1 MQGVVL
7 TAHSQRGESSQSL
20 CYAGRMDPPPPAAMP
35 PPARIHPE
43 NPASSDL
50 SSCTKARHKLA
61 VLCGTVGEVGCLA
74 EPPLAL
80 PIADAEPQQHPR
92 LPSDSSST
100 LSGLAPRSERARYQ
114 LNSMSEIQSPVQPGI
129 IASLCICIRSPLSL
143 HCVAEPQQ
151 HPRPLSDGSSAQ
163 V

>member
-1 MQGVVL
+1 MVL

-20 CYAGRMDPPPPAAMP
+20 CYAGQM
-35 PPARIHPE
+35 E
-43 NPASSDL
+43 NPPLPCHHQHGSIQRTPQAQ
-50 SSCTKARHKLA
+50 TYRVAQARHKLA
-61 VLCGTVGEVGCLA
+61 VLCGTVGEVGCPA

-80 PIADAEPQQHPR
+80 PIADAEPKQHPR

-114 LNSMSEIQSPVQPGI
+114 RPFSPIERTKLTLVQPGI
-129 IASLCICIRSPLSL
+129 SASECVMYSQSPLT
-143 HCVAEPQQ
+143 
-151 HPRPLSDGSSAQ
+151 PLCRRAPAGPMATERWQLRSA

>member
-1 MQGVVL
+1 MVL

-20 CYAGRMDPPPPAAMP
+20 CYAGQM
-35 PPARIHPE
+35 E
-43 NPASSDL
+43 NPPLPCHHQHGSIQRTPQAQ
-50 SSCTKARHKLA
+50 TYRVAQARHKLA
-61 VLCGTVGEVGCLA
+61 VLCGTVGEVGCPA

-114 LNSMSEIQSPVQPGI
+114 LNSMSEIQSLVQPGN
-129 IASLCICIRSPLSL
+129 
-143 HCVAEPQQ
+143 Q
-151 HPRPLSDGSSAQ
+151 HPSASFAVPSHSALSQSPSSTHGH
-163 V
+163 